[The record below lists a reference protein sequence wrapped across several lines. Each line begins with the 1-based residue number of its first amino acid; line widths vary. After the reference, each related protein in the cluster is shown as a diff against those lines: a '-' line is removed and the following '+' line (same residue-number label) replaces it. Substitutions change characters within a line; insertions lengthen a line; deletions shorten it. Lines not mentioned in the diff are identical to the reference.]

1 MSMRKQTTS
10 AARRA
15 AFTFLCGGVYHT
27 KNTYCLSRPMPGY
40 TDRGTAI
47 FTRYNAPVVLRF
59 GVAEDYIVQPLAGRM
74 CPPPNE
80 YVAAAG
86 KLIFITPFCKT
97 KNDALFIK
105 DFLSFVSS
113 DSFHIDMAV
122 TLDGT
127 RIHTL
132 VQSESFPYGTTFY
145 MPGVS
150 FPIMA
155 RPFDEAMEQL
165 NKED

>member
-1 MSMRKQTTS
+1 MSTRKQTTN

-27 KNTYCLSRPMPGY
+27 KNTCCLSRPMPGY
-40 TDRGTAI
+40 TDRATAI

-80 YVAAAG
+80 YVASMG

-113 DSFHIDMAV
+113 DTFHIDMAV

-132 VQSESFPYGTTFY
+132 VQSESFPYGSTFY

-155 RPFDEAMEQL
+155 RPFNEAMEQL
-165 NKED
+165 KED